1 MKQQTYSKLLRS
13 KTFSMEVSL
22 TRWVNTH
29 IKIDQVISIHLR
41 GNEWVLFYW
50 EYCYESE
57 KMDMERNQSY
67 EERN

>member
-1 MKQQTYSKLLRS
+1 
-13 KTFSMEVSL
+13 MEVSL